1 MSQWMITQGD
11 QQFPVG
17 GLADLKGMAERGELK
32 AGDLIQPPGTTEW
45 IYAAEVPQ
53 LASLFKHADEDIV
66 RPKGPNY
73 LIPILAVV
81 LGFIVLVFG
90 GASVFMAQNL
100 PTGKETM
107 LGEGGLSY
115 SQMIVTQPGTA
126 LRAQADASA
135 PTTVALDKDEVL
147 DLLAK
152 RGDFYRARTTGGAEG
167 WIAEDAVIPMY
178 QLAGAEVKQEF
189 DPLYNPDRY
198 IEVANANWQ
207 QLPPDRK
214 RGPDVRVTVFQ
225 FDLHNQSQ
233 YTMTDIVLQA
243 TIKDAKGSELS
254 KIEFKVEGEIPPQTT
269 TLVGTLKPEEGDK
282 EGQRRLLT
290 NYTFSLMSEADPEL
304 QLRYVDGVE
313 VEFGKEEFTN
323 ANIDIIEIRSV
334 PDEKAKPE
342 IRRH

>member
-53 LASLFKHADEDIV
+53 LASLFKHEDDAPAK
-66 RPKGPNY
+66 RGPS
-73 LIPILAVV
+73 LLLPLVAVALGGVV
-81 LGFIVLVFG
+81 LLFG
-90 GASVFMAQNL
+90 GASLYMAQHL
-100 PTGKETM
+100 PTGKEKM
-107 LGEGGLSY
+107 IGDGGLAY
-115 SQMIVTQPGTA
+115 SQMIVTSAGES
-126 LRAQADASA
+126 LRAEADPKAS
-135 PTTVALDKDEVL
+135 TTVPLKKDEVL

-152 RGDFYRARTTGGAEG
+152 RGDFYRARTLNGAEG
-167 WIAEDAVIPMY
+167 WIPEDAVIPMY
-178 QLAGAEVKQEF
+178 QLAGAEVKHEY

-214 RGPDVRVTVFQ
+214 RPDVRVTVFQ

-243 TIKDAKGSELS
+243 TVKDAKGSEVS
-254 KIEFKVEGEIPPQTT
+254 KIEFEVEGEIPAQTT
-269 TLVGTLKPEEGDK
+269 TLVGTLKPEEGDPEAK
-282 EGQRRLLT
+282 RRLLT
-290 NYTFSLMSEADPEL
+290 NYTFSLMSEQDPEL

-313 VEFGKEEFTN
+313 VEFGEEEFTN

-334 PDEKAKPE
+334 PDEQAKPAT
-342 IRRH
+342 RRP